1 MDNKH
6 AKYTHNPSPPPHHN
20 HSHTPLPT
28 DLDDELHRKPQDVG
42 SLLVAVVV
50 QPLAVHEERRRA
62 RGLGCYR
69 DEQCTI
75 IRRLI
80 WQLQELYAVRAVARF
95 FNGHQR
101 CFPSL
106 FQSAQRL

>member
-1 MDNKH
+1 MDNNH
-6 AKYTHNPSPPPHHN
+6 AKYTHNPSPPP
-20 HSHTPLPT
+20 STIPIPPCLL
-28 DLDDELHRKPQDVG
+28 DLDDELHGKPQDVG

-80 WQLQELYAVRAVARF
+80 WLLQELYAVRAVARF